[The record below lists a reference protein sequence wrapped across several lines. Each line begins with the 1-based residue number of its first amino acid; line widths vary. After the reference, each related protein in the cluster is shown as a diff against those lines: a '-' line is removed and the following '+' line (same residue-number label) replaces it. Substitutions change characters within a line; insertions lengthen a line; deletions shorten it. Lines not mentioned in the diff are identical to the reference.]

1 MAEGTGGRGDPLTS
15 TKSKAKKRTL
25 IRNIFKW
32 FMPVESTT
40 ENDQDGVPTTAE
52 QGAIEDGVLLENDP
66 AVQSQPGSYAVADD
80 GAAQRTDPSE
90 EPLSSTGSLNKY
102 SSLQRGTAPVSAF
115 PDLLSQWS
123 EEQLFQVTKFYNARL
138 KQAIEEGVEGLSWE
152 LRYQEHFTGGEHES
166 IKVLA
171 QNGNRMESSSRF
183 LTLVAGKGSRARRA
197 MWESFVRKRTD
208 LPKLDKILKDIQE
221 LGSDLRR
228 YMDVSRSIHEL
239 SSELEDV
246 EQTHKEAIRTHT
258 ETLRVKTILV
268 KEKEK
273 VFQLVDIY
281 AELTVI
287 STVRDRRLV
296 EHELLA
302 RGRDHAEGREKY
314 LREELERIQTD
325 EFFQRCFS
333 RRKPMPGCSTAV
345 VGIAGIGKTTMVQKI
360 LHGWATGKIY
370 QQFQFV
376 FSFKF
381 QELNSINGRIN
392 LKQLILDQYPYLG
405 NILGEIWKNPEGL
418 LFIFDGL
425 DEYKYKIDFADSR
438 RDTQPQCPDP
448 EWWCDVSDIV
458 YNLIQHKLLPGC
470 SVLVTTRPTALR
482 ALEEADFSVWTEI
495 MGFSAEDGKEYFN
508 KFFEDRTVAAAV
520 LKHVQEN
527 EALSIMSYNP
537 SYCWILALALGPFF
551 TQRVS
556 DPQRV
561 PKTFTQLYAYYI
573 YNILKN
579 HGRETESPRDVLLRA
594 GQMAFRGVSQKKIL
608 FSDEDL
614 MKNRMQPSQFL
625 SSFLMELFEINHSAR
640 RVVYTFPHISIQ
652 EFVAALAQY
661 LNPHPGDILSILT
674 EVHNTTD
681 ERFEVFLR
689 FVAGL
694 SFPGSTWGLDE
705 FLGPLSHQTTS
716 RVIDWLM
723 SNVGRETGKGGVK
736 SGKKR
741 LLNTFYCLLESNNTG
756 LAQAVLGSLERLS
769 FRGLEMTPIDCAVL
783 NHAFRF
789 NDTIK
794 HLDLQDCRI
803 HCEALRRLEPGLH
816 KCQELRLGSNRL
828 GDSGVK
834 LLSSVLK
841 NPECKIQKLWLDSNG
856 LTAACAEDLASA
868 LSENSSLTELDM
880 STNELRD
887 AGVTKLSE
895 ALKNPDCKIQRLD
908 LLDAC
913 LTDSCTE
920 NLASALKTNRSLT
933 GLSLEMNLF
942 TDHSV
947 PALQYLINNLPSL
960 EWVQLERNPFS
971 FDAKSRLRSL
981 EDSRSKL
988 KIGLNVNDRNCRLS
1002 VLRECLPVG
1011 DPRIKPIRTET
1022 ANGIFGR
1029 QCANSWKAR
1038 HIAPITG
1045 RLSSRIRKL
1054 RSAATSMAENGNRE
1068 GNPVTIT
1075 TTEDVGSSSAI
1086 SESVDD
1092 FKLLQLTIFYRD
1104 RLAECLE
1111 GAVHDVILALTNE
1124 TEFSGRE
1131 IQAITELADKGE
1143 RAHSSKL
1150 LLNLVT
1156 EKGCRARRAMWDT
1169 FLKMRTGVP
1178 NLDEIL
1184 KEIQQ
1189 PGFVPSHDLQLARGF
1204 SEISSDLT
1212 FGDVQRKHREALR
1225 AEGEALTVNVFP
1237 LRETQK
1243 FSQLDDRHA
1252 ELTVIAAVGDRRLA
1266 EHELLAKGREHE
1278 VWREKHLRGELGKMR
1293 TDQLLQNVF
1302 SRSKSKSGS
1311 SAAVT
1316 GVAGIGKTT
1325 MVQRIVHDWATGKVG
1340 QQFQFVFYFKFLH
1353 LNTINCRINLRELIL
1368 YQHPYIRNI
1377 LGEIW
1382 KNPEGLL
1389 FIFDGL
1395 DEFQDITYFANSAT
1409 GAGTQGRCTDPEM
1422 RCKVSDIVYSLVQHK
1437 LLPGCSVLVTT
1448 RPTTLHFLEKMDI
1461 CAWAEIIGTVGE
1473 EWKEYFYRV
1482 FEDKMTAASI
1492 FKHVEGNEILYT
1504 MTHNPSYCGI
1514 LAEALGPL
1522 FTQGDRDPQRVPK
1535 TITQLYSHYIYNI
1548 LKNHK
1553 CETENLRDVLLRVG
1567 RMAFAGVSERK
1578 IMFTDGDLIEYDLQP
1593 FQFPSRFPTEL
1604 LGIRESAHSATYA
1617 FPHLTIQ
1624 EFVAALAQF
1633 LTSCRS
1639 DIGNLLTESHCA
1651 TDGRF
1656 DLFLRFCAG
1665 LTSPETACTFEEF
1678 LGPFPDETARQV
1690 IDWVREAHE
1699 SQLGSAV
1706 CHSGKRR
1713 LLNIL
1718 HCLFEA
1724 QNRGLADATLG
1735 SAEALSFSGLRLT
1748 AIDSAV
1754 LAHVIGLCD
1763 AVNHLDLTGCFMQD
1777 EKLQRLGPVLHK
1789 CSGLGLGNNAI
1800 GDSGMKLVS
1809 AALRNSECKIK
1820 KLCLNDNGLTQSCAE
1835 DLTSALETNRSL
1847 VELDLGENR
1856 LQDSGVKL
1864 LFAALRNPACQIRKL
1879 LLRDVDL
1886 TASCADELSSALSAN
1901 RSLTEL
1907 DLGENRLEDCGV
1919 KLLSAALRN
1928 TCCKIKKLRL
1938 DHNRL
1943 TASCAEDLASV
1954 LSANY
1959 YLKELDL
1966 GFNKLGDPGMKFLA
1980 SALKH
1985 PDCKLQALDLWDIN
1999 LTSCCAGDLASA
2011 LTANHS
2017 LRVLNLGANELGDSA
2032 AQLVTEALKGTECK
2046 MRDLCLWGAGLTDSC
2061 TEHLASALGTVD
2073 SLKYLDLGSNGLT
2086 DRSVPALHR
2095 LIQTSAKLQRIRL
2108 RANQL
2113 GSSGKREL
2121 ETLEESRPG
2130 LRVTV

>member
-1 MAEGTGGRGDPLTS
+1 MRGS
-15 TKSKAKKRTL
+15 T
-25 IRNIFKW
+25 
-32 FMPVESTT
+32 
-40 ENDQDGVPTTAE
+40 
-52 QGAIEDGVLLENDP
+52 VLRYHGMRVVD
-66 AVQSQPGSYAVADD
+66 
-80 GAAQRTDPSE
+80 
-90 EPLSSTGSLNKY
+90 
-102 SSLQRGTAPVSAF
+102 
-115 PDLLSQWS
+115 
-123 EEQLFQVTKFYNARL
+123 TKFN
-138 KQAIEEGVEGLSWE
+138 
-152 LRYQEHFTGGEHES
+152 
-166 IKVLA
+166 
-171 QNGNRMESSSRF
+171 
-183 LTLVAGKGSRARRA
+183 
-197 MWESFVRKRTD
+197 
-208 LPKLDKILKDIQE
+208 
-221 LGSDLRR
+221 
-228 YMDVSRSIHEL
+228 
-239 SSELEDV
+239 
-246 EQTHKEAIRTHT
+246 
-258 ETLRVKTILV
+258 
-268 KEKEK
+268 
-273 VFQLVDIY
+273 
-281 AELTVI
+281 
-287 STVRDRRLV
+287 RDR
-296 EHELLA
+296 
-302 RGRDHAEGREKY
+302 
-314 LREELERIQTD
+314 
-325 EFFQRCFS
+325 
-333 RRKPMPGCSTAV
+333 
-345 VGIAGIGKTTMVQKI
+345 AGHPIK
-360 LHGWATGKIY
+360 L
-370 QQFQFV
+370 
-376 FSFKF
+376 
-381 QELNSINGRIN
+381 LNS
-392 LKQLILDQYPYLG
+392 
-405 NILGEIWKNPEGL
+405 
-418 LFIFDGL
+418 
-425 DEYKYKIDFADSR
+425 A
-438 RDTQPQCPDP
+438 
-448 EWWCDVSDIV
+448 
-458 YNLIQHKLLPGC
+458 
-470 SVLVTTRPTALR
+470 
-482 ALEEADFSVWTEI
+482 VWI
-495 MGFSAEDGKEYFN
+495 A
-508 KFFEDRTVAAAV
+508 
-520 LKHVQEN
+520 
-527 EALSIMSYNP
+527 
-537 SYCWILALALGPFF
+537 
-551 TQRVS
+551 
-556 DPQRV
+556 
-561 PKTFTQLYAYYI
+561 
-573 YNILKN
+573 
-579 HGRETESPRDVLLRA
+579 
-594 GQMAFRGVSQKKIL
+594 
-608 FSDEDL
+608 
-614 MKNRMQPSQFL
+614 
-625 SSFLMELFEINHSAR
+625 
-640 RVVYTFPHISIQ
+640 
-652 EFVAALAQY
+652 
-661 LNPHPGDILSILT
+661 
-674 EVHNTTD
+674 
-681 ERFEVFLR
+681 
-689 FVAGL
+689 
-694 SFPGSTWGLDE
+694 
-705 FLGPLSHQTTS
+705 
-716 RVIDWLM
+716 
-723 SNVGRETGKGGVK
+723 
-736 SGKKR
+736 
-741 LLNTFYCLLESNNTG
+741 ESN
-756 LAQAVLGSLERLS
+756 
-769 FRGLEMTPIDCAVL
+769 
-783 NHAFRF
+783 
-789 NDTIK
+789 
-794 HLDLQDCRI
+794 
-803 HCEALRRLEPGLH
+803 
-816 KCQELRLGSNRL
+816 
-828 GDSGVK
+828 
-834 LLSSVLK
+834 
-841 NPECKIQKLWLDSNG
+841 
-856 LTAACAEDLASA
+856 
-868 LSENSSLTELDM
+868 
-880 STNELRD
+880 
-887 AGVTKLSE
+887 
-895 ALKNPDCKIQRLD
+895 
-908 LLDAC
+908 
-913 LTDSCTE
+913 
-920 NLASALKTNRSLT
+920 
-933 GLSLEMNLF
+933 
-942 TDHSV
+942 
-947 PALQYLINNLPSL
+947 
-960 EWVQLERNPFS
+960 
-971 FDAKSRLRSL
+971 
-981 EDSRSKL
+981 
-988 KIGLNVNDRNCRLS
+988 
-1002 VLRECLPVG
+1002 
-1011 DPRIKPIRTET
+1011 
-1022 ANGIFGR
+1022 
-1029 QCANSWKAR
+1029 
-1038 HIAPITG
+1038 
-1045 RLSSRIRKL
+1045 RIRKL
-1054 RSAATSMAENGNRE
+1054 RSAATTMAENGNRE
-1068 GNPVTIT
+1068 GHPVTIT

-1086 SESVDD
+1086 TESVENWDD
-1092 FKLLQLTIFYRD
+1092 FKLLRLTSFYRD

-1111 GAVHDVILALTNE
+1111 EAVHDVILALANE

-1131 IQAITELADKGE
+1131 IQTITELADKGE

-1169 FLKMRTGVP
+1169 FLKTRTGVP
-1178 NLDEIL
+1178 KLDEIL

-1204 SEISSDLT
+1204 SKVSSDLT

-1225 AEGEALTVNVFP
+1225 AEGEALTVNVLP
-1237 LRETQK
+1237 LRETNK
-1243 FSQLDDRHA
+1243 FSQLDDRYA

-1293 TDQLLQNVF
+1293 TDQMLQMVF
-1302 SRSKSKSGS
+1302 PRSKSKSGS

-1325 MVQRIVHDWATGKVG
+1325 MVQRIVHDWATGKIG

-1395 DEFQDITYFANSAT
+1395 DEFQDIIYFANSAT
-1409 GAGTQGRCTDPEM
+1409 GAGTRGRCTDPEM
-1422 RCKVSDIVYSLVQHK
+1422 RCKVSDIVYGLVQHK

-1473 EWKEYFYRV
+1473 ERKEYFYSV
-1482 FEDKMTAASI
+1482 FEDKIMAASI

-1504 MTHNPSYCGI
+1504 MTYNPSYCRI
-1514 LAEALGPL
+1514 LAEALGPF

-1553 CETENLRDVLLRVG
+1553 CETENPRDVLLRVG

-1593 FQFPSRFPTEL
+1593 FQFPSTFPTEL
-1604 LGIRESAHSATYA
+1604 LGRRESAHSATYA

-1665 LTSPETACTFEEF
+1665 LTSPETACIFEEF
-1678 LGPFPDETARQV
+1678 LGPFPDETARRV

-1706 CHSGKRR
+1706 CHSGKMR

-1754 LAHVIGLCD
+1754 LAHDIGLCD
-1763 AVNHLDLTGCFMQD
+1763 AINHLDLTGCLMQD
-1777 EKLQRLGPVLHK
+1777 EKLQRLGPSNDMLAFITRVIEYRSKEVLGDAVQK
-1789 CSGLGLGNNAI
+1789 KALGDTVRVKDLGDPNLGKGLGPTGVLKVDNLYQRMILGENAI

-1835 DLTSALETNRSL
+1835 DLTSALDANRSL

-1864 LFAALRNPACQIRKL
+1864 LSAALRNPACQIHKL

-1886 TASCADELSSALSAN
+1886 TASCAEELSSALSAN

-1999 LTSCCAGDLASA
+1999 LTSCCADDLASA
-2011 LTANHS
+2011 LTANQS

-2046 MRDLCLWGAGLTDSC
+2046 MRDLCLWDAGLTDSC
-2061 TEHLASALGTVD
+2061 IEHLASALGTVD
-2073 SLKYLDLGSNGLT
+2073 TLKYLDLGSNGLT

-2095 LIQTSAKLQRIRL
+2095 LIQTSANLQRIRL

-2113 GSSGKREL
+2113 GPSGKREL

-2130 LRVTV
+2130 LRVSV